1 MKAGAPG
8 PPFKNLYVHPT
19 AKSQLISLRFKGTA
33 PALCAK
39 SQIMVDPFS

>member
-19 AKSQLISLRFKGTA
+19 AKSQLRFERGQKAGTSRKKGTA
-33 PALCAK
+33 ND
-39 SQIMVDPFS
+39 IG